1 MLRFLNWTI
10 IALQCCV
17 SICCTTKWTSYERN
31 WKWPCSVVSDSA
43 TPWTVAYQAPPSM
56 GFSRQE
62 YWSGLPSP
70 SPGNLP
76 DPGIETWSPVLQT
89 DALLSEPPGKPTGE
103 AHRGSPSGNQLCM
116 YIYPLPVE
124 PPSCCLIPSLQVIP
138 EHRSLLCHTAVSHQL
153 SVIHTVVWICQRS
166 SPSSSHPPLLFPCP
180 HGRFS
185 IPARQAGSPV
195 TSFQIPFVVVQS
207 PSRVHD
213 SSWAHGLQ
221 HTRLPGFYTYAL
233 ICDSFFSF

>member
-17 SICCTTKWTSYERN
+17 SICCTTKWTSYDRN

-103 AHRGSPSGNQLCM
+103 AHQGISYACTYIPFLLSLLPVALFHPFRSSQNTGVYYAIQQLPTSYQSYTQWCGFVNA
-116 YIYPLPVE
+116 PLPVRLTL
-124 PPSCCLIPSLQVIP
+124 PFCSHV
-138 EHRSLLCHTAVSHQL
+138 HMAVSLFLPGRQAHPSHL
-153 SVIHTVVWICQRS
+153 SRFRL
-166 SPSSSHPPLLFPCP
+166 LLFSHQVVSTTLRDPMDCNTP
-180 HGRFS
+180 DFLDS
-185 IPARQAGSPV
+185 I
-195 TSFQIPFVVVQS
+195 
-207 PSRVHD
+207 HM
-213 SSWAHGLQ
+213 H
-221 HTRLPGFYTYAL
+221 
-233 ICDSFFSF
+233 